1 MDITPVAA
9 QIAEAHAQI
18 FKQEHFYHNDKPQ
31 CSYKCVVGNADIWGI
46 GGTVCICEFVAGHS
60 GPHERVPTMRLA
72 TAEVAR
78 YLPVFADFI
87 SERKT
92 NAIRQS

>member
-1 MDITPVAA
+1 M
-9 QIAEAHAQI
+9 E
-18 FKQEHFYHNDKPQ
+18 QERYYEQGKPQ

-46 GGTVCICEFVAGHS
+46 GGEICICELVAGHS

-78 YLPVFADFI
+78 HLPVFEDFV
-87 SERKT
+87 SSKQL
-92 NAIRQS
+92 N